1 MSRRQLGIVGAALIL
16 LVVVAVLAAV
26 LSSSASERELKGV
39 SELTSDSLDQ
49 VLLKDETIEAT
60 LLKEDGRWMVGSYPV
75 VAWLLE
81 ALWNVA
87 GQIEGADL
95 IATNPDNHHLM
106 GVTPATGSLVQ
117 FWSAGTL
124 VEEFIVGDRE
134 FARAAPGAE
143 IIAPW
148 TPAASTCFLRRPEEN
163 EVYGVFCEE
172 PNRFLPVPTWWA
184 DPIIVQVIPQDIE
197 SVTVQY
203 PDSSY
208 RLNKVTGIEWRLD
221 DGEQEANLTKTVD
234 VIERFRLLAAEAY
247 PDETEAAGVDFTR
260 ADAIVS
266 LVIEEQDTGIRR
278 DITILFVRRGD
289 EYYHVKDAATD
300 WSYLIST
307 TSTAVIL
314 QPRDWFLTSLKPR
327 PAPTSTAP

>member
-1 MSRRQLGIVGAALIL
+1 MSRRQLGVVGAALIL

-60 LLKEDGRWMVGSYPV
+60 LLKEDGRWMVGPYPV

-81 ALWNVA
+81 ALWNVT

-106 GVTPATGSLVQ
+106 GVTPATGSLIQ
-117 FWSAGTL
+117 FWSGGKL

-260 ADAIVS
+260 ADAVVS

-300 WSYLIST
+300 WRYLIAT

-314 QPRDWFLTSLKPR
+314 QPRDRFLTSLKPR

>member
-1 MSRRQLGIVGAALIL
+1 MSRRQLGVVGAALIL

-39 SELTSDSLDQ
+39 SELTSDSVDQ

-60 LLKEDGRWMVGSYPV
+60 LLKEDGRWMVGPYPV

-81 ALWNVA
+81 ALWNVT

-117 FWSAGTL
+117 FWSGGTL

-163 EVYGVFCEE
+163 EVYGVYCEE

-197 SVTVQY
+197 SVTFQY

-208 RLNKVTGIEWRLD
+208 RLNKVSGIEWRLD

-260 ADAIVS
+260 ADAVVS

-278 DITILFVRRGD
+278 DITVLFVRRD
-289 EYYHVKDAATD
+289 DDYYHVKDAATD

-307 TSTAVIL
+307 ASAAVIL

-327 PAPTSTAP
+327 PAPTSTSP

>member
-1 MSRRQLGIVGAALIL
+1 MSRRQLGLVGAALVL
-16 LVVVAVLAAV
+16 LVVAAVLAAV
-26 LSSSASERELKGV
+26 LSSGASERELRGV
-39 SELTSDSLDQ
+39 SELTSDSVDH
-49 VLLKDETIEAT
+49 VLLKDGTSEAT
-60 LLKEDGRWMVGSYPV
+60 LLKEDGTWMVGTYPV

-81 ALWNVA
+81 SLWNVT
-87 GQIEGADL
+87 GQIDGADL

-106 GVTPATGSLVQ
+106 GVTPATGSLIQ
-117 FWSAGTL
+117 FWSGGEL
-124 VEEFIVGDRE
+124 IEEFIVGDRE

-148 TPAASTCFLRRPEEN
+148 TQAASTCFLRRPDEN

-172 PNRFLPVPTWWA
+172 PNRFIPVPTWWA
-184 DPIIVQVIPQDIE
+184 DPIIVRVIPQDIQ
-197 SVTVQY
+197 SVTVEY
-203 PDSSY
+203 PDSRY
-208 RLNKVTGIEWRLD
+208 LLNKISGIEWRLD

-234 VIERFRLLAAEAY
+234 VIERFRVFAAEAY
-247 PDETEAAGVDFTR
+247 PDETEAAGVDFTQT
-260 ADAIVS
+260 DARVS
-266 LVIEEQDTGIRR
+266 LVVEEQDTGVRR
-278 DITILFVRRGD
+278 DITILFVRRDD

-307 TSTAVIL
+307 TSTAAIL

>member
-81 ALWNVA
+81 ALWNVT

-117 FWSAGTL
+117 FWSGGTL

-260 ADAIVS
+260 ADAVVS

-300 WSYLIST
+300 WSYLISA

-314 QPRDWFLTSLKPR
+314 KSRDWFLTSLKPR

>member
-81 ALWNVA
+81 ALWNVT

-117 FWSAGTL
+117 FWSGGTL

-163 EVYGVFCEE
+163 EVYGVFCAE

-260 ADAIVS
+260 ADAVVS

-300 WSYLIST
+300 WSYLISA